1 MPRISES
8 HLEEVK
14 RYLDFQLGKI
24 ETLKRLVLEKGYS
37 WVNFPE
43 PKKGKVYAV
52 DGSRMIKR
60 LSGAII
66 YAVSSVAIGED
77 LLQWHEIGLV
87 SPYKHV
93 DERIRLHMET
103 LESRIGAM
111 TRDIKGADLILMDG
125 TLSGSIARPPAYING
140 TSKELYEGN
149 KIDFLDTLRAFLELL
164 EGEWERWKEE
174 LEKGAL
180 INHSTIIA
188 RRENLFEYLKERTL
202 DPSFIGEIEQ
212 DPTYRENLVIFLEYV
227 EYLHALDKLL
237 GGQVAFIAKTFY
249 TDDVVRS
256 ATADKEEHALM
267 PDVPILDAI
276 SKERGYFPFE
286 YHRNE
291 KGIKWSLPE
300 PIKKLQREGYLRN
313 IAELFKKEP
322 AGAITPAYVRFVN
335 GGVVYLMETL
345 NLDEELLGLILGVS
359 EDEYVIPLE
368 YAHHSVVI
376 KKQEFDTYVDSIV
389 NALVGEDER
398 YLSFLRYGREPLE

>member
-14 RYLDFQLGKI
+14 CYLDSQLERIG
-24 ETLKRLVLEKGYS
+24 TLKKLVLERGYS
-37 WVNFPE
+37 WKEFPQ
-43 PKKGKVYAV
+43 PKRGKVYAV

-111 TRDIKGADLILMDG
+111 TREIKGADLILMDG

-149 KIDFLDTLRAFLELL
+149 RMDFLDTVRAFLELL
-164 EGEWERWKEE
+164 EAEWVEWKEE

-188 RRENLFEYLKERTL
+188 RRRDLFEYLKERT
-202 DPSFIGEIEQ
+202 SFIESIEK
-212 DPTYRENLVIFLEYV
+212 DPTHRENLVIFLEYV
-227 EYLHALDKLL
+227 EYLHALDRLL
-237 GGQVAFIAKTFY
+237 EGRVAFIAKTFY
-249 TDDVVRS
+249 TDDVVKS
-256 ATADKEEHALM
+256 ATAGIALM

-276 SKERGYFPFE
+276 SKKGGYFPFE
-286 YHRNE
+286 YYRASM
-291 KGIKWSLPE
+291 KWSLPE
-300 PIKKLQREGYLRN
+300 PIKELQRDGYLHN
-313 IAELFKKEP
+313 IAKLFKEDP
-322 AGAITPAYVRFVN
+322 VRVITPAYVRFVN
-335 GGVVYLMETL
+335 GGVVYLLETL
-345 NLDEELLGLILGVS
+345 NLDKDVLGLILGVS